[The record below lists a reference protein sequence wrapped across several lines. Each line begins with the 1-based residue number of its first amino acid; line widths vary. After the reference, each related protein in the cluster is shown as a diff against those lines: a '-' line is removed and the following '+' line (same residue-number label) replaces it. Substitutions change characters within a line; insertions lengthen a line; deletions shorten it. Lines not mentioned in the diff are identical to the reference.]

1 LSCQGQFPWGFDGR
15 PHLLKSCDIKNFGTR
30 DLRHANIPQREQAST
45 IPLPIPSSPIKGKF
59 PTLPTSQPARA
70 SSSNSGADV
79 YSSAQ
84 PAKGDTSYS
93 YTTSPKDSYSTIDE
107 EGEGEG
113 EDPSANSRNG
123 PSDTPTPSRPGL
135 YSDGPSNQVG
145 MLGRSNS
152 SATANSNKVS
162 SPLVSTSTGTVIGS
176 GAGTRY
182 GAALT
187 GQPTGRSPARTW
199 GGGTPTCGRCGTNVY
214 FAEQVKAVGKTYHKG
229 CLRCT
234 ECNTNLDSSRLT
246 EKDGQP
252 LCHRCYGKVM

>member
-1 LSCQGQFPWGFDGR
+1 M
-15 PHLLKSCDIKNFGTR
+15 
-30 DLRHANIPQREQAST
+30 
-45 IPLPIPSSPIKGKF
+45 
-59 PTLPTSQPARA
+59 
-70 SSSNSGADV
+70 DV
-79 YSSAQ
+79 YSSDQ

-93 YTTSPKDSYSTIDE
+93 YTASPKDSYSTIE
-107 EGEGEG
+107 EEREG
-113 EDPSANSRNG
+113 EDPSANARYG

-135 YSDGPSNQVG
+135 YSDRPLNQVG

-152 SATANSNKVS
+152 SATANSNKVF

-187 GQPTGRSPARTW
+187 GQPSGRSPARTW

-214 FAEQVKAVGKTYHKG
+214 FAEQVKAIGKTYHKG

-234 ECNTNLDSSRLT
+234 ECNTNLDSGRLT

-252 LCHRCYGKVM
+252 LCHRCYGKVNVVTLPARMGTNVTSVDKLHGPQGSGYALLGKAGG